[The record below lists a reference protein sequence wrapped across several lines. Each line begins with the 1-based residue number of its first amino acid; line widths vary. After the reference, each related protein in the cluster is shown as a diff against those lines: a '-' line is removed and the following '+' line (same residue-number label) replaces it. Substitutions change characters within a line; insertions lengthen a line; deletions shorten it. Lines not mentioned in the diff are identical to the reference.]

1 MAFPVPSGDITH
13 AQRRRKRAVSTG
25 CLAKSFVLFPQKEK
39 EKKEKET
46 EKKEKEAKRQSF
58 SQDDNITVTMKKKKE
73 RKKNKFQRN
82 CHMASSTYF
91 VAP

>member
-39 EKKEKET
+39 EKKKEKET

-58 SQDDNITVTMKKKKE
+58 SQDDNITVKMKKKKRE
-73 RKKNKFQRN
+73 KEKQISKKLP
-82 CHMASSTYF
+82 YG
-91 VAP
+91 

>member
-73 RKKNKFQRN
+73 REKEKQISKKLP
-82 CHMASSTYF
+82 YG
-91 VAP
+91 

>member
-58 SQDDNITVTMKKKKE
+58 SQDDNITVTMKKKKKERE
-73 RKKNKFQRN
+73 RKTNFKEIAIWLVQR
-82 CHMASSTYF
+82 TL
-91 VAP
+91 

>member
-39 EKKEKET
+39 EKK
-46 EKKEKEAKRQSF
+46 
-58 SQDDNITVTMKKKKE
+58 KKKKKQK
-73 RKKNKFQRN
+73 RKKKKQRGN
-82 CHMASSTYF
+82 HFLKMIILQ
-91 VAP
+91 